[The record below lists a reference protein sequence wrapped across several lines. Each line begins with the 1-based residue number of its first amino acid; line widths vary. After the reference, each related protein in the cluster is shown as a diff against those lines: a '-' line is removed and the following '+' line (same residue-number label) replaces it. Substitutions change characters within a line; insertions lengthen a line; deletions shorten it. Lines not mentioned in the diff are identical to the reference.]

1 MEKLLN
7 SLGGT
12 IVAGFVLTVIFALVL
27 HAIR

>member
-12 IVAGFVLTVIFALVL
+12 IAAGCVLTVIFALVL